1 MFSQFQRYI
10 LSINLLFFLLVGHYN
25 YSKAQCAD
33 DFKWQ
38 LKTEAILLAKN
49 FPLIDMLSKPANQN
63 LLAGNNQ
70 LRQIENEKKATLL
83 VALENKQS
91 TVADFAAAVKWNDED
106 RRQVIK
112 VFCSLAAKRS
122 VGGQLITALRN
133 AYPLYAREPDTV
145 LLRHVWDDVMLGIN
159 NIIDVYLLGKK
170 PRYGAI
176 DSISFT
182 ANDPV
187 FRKHLYN
194 SLSIACLQSDNKNF
208 YYLPLEA
215 AFAALRLNGRNE
227 AARYEPKAAGW
238 NNAPLN
244 RSSRVNWEKYKY
256 SMILVPGLGPEEKG
270 VALDPGGARRCDAAA
285 ARFKKGEAPFLVVSG
300 GHVHPYKTL
309 YCEAVE
315 MKRYLIEKCN
325 IPDSVIFIEPHARH
339 TTTNLRNVS
348 RMIYWFGLPDSLPVL
363 IVTDKSQSN
372 YIVKGM
378 QKIAFR
384 DLGYLPYS
392 HLQSLSNEETIFLP
406 VRESMQPNPFDPL
419 DP

>member
-1 MFSQFQRYI
+1 MLRNFQRAT
-10 LSINLLFFLLVGHYN
+10 LPINLLLLLLIGHYN
-25 YSKAQCAD
+25 YSNAQCAE

-38 LKTEAILLAKN
+38 PKTEAILLAKN
-49 FPLIDMLSKPANQN
+49 FPLIDLLSKPANQN

-70 LRQIENEKKATLL
+70 LRQIENEKKAALL
-83 VALENKQS
+83 SILENSQS
-91 TVADFAAAVKWNDED
+91 TVADIAAALKWNNED
-106 RRQVIK
+106 RRQVLS
-112 VFCSLAAKRS
+112 VFCSLAAKRP
-122 VGGQLITALRN
+122 VGWQLIATLRD

-176 DSISFT
+176 DSISFA
-182 ANDPV
+182 ANDPG
-187 FRKHLYN
+187 FRTHLHKA
-194 SLSIACLQSDNKNF
+194 LSIACLQSENMTF

-215 AFAALRLNGRNE
+215 AWVALRLNSRNE
-227 AARYEPKAAGW
+227 AARYEPMAAGW
-238 NNAPLN
+238 NSAPLN
-244 RSSRVNWEKYKY
+244 RSNRVNWEKYKY
-256 SMILVPGLGPEEKG
+256 SMILVPGLGPEENG

-285 ARFKKGEAPFLVVSG
+285 ARYNKGEAPFLVVSG

-325 IPDSVIFIEPHARH
+325 VPDSVIFIEPHARH

-348 RMIYWFGLPDSLPVL
+348 RMIYWFGFPDSLPVL

-378 QKIAFR
+378 QKIALR

>member
-1 MFSQFQRYI
+1 MFRYFKRVN
-10 LSINLLFFLLVGHYN
+10 LSISVLLFLLMLS
-25 YSKAQCAD
+25 YSYSNAQCAD

-38 LKTEAILLAKN
+38 PKTEAILLAKN
-49 FPLIDMLSKPANQN
+49 FPVIEMLSKPAYQN
-63 LLAGNNQ
+63 LLAGNSQ
-70 LRQIENEKKATLL
+70 LMQLESEKRS
-83 VALENKQS
+83 ALQAVLNNRKS
-91 TVADFAAAVKWNDED
+91 TIADFAAAVKWSGED
-106 RRQVIK
+106 RRKLLQ
-112 VFCSLAAKRS
+112 VFCSVAEGKPAGRS
-122 VGGQLITALRN
+122 LITGIRSY
-133 AYPLYAREPDTV
+133 YPLYSLEPDTV

-159 NIIDVYLLGKK
+159 NIIDVYVVGKK

-176 DSISFT
+176 DSIGF
-182 ANDPV
+182 ADNNPA
-187 FRKHLYN
+187 FRKQLYN
-194 SLSIACLQSDNKNF
+194 ALSIACLQSEDKPF
-208 YYLPLEA
+208 FYLPLQA
-215 AFAALRLNGRNE
+215 AWTALRLNNRNE
-227 AARYEPKAAGW
+227 AVRYETLSGGW
-238 NNAPLN
+238 NSAPY
-244 RSSRVNWEKYKY
+244 RKSGRIDWEKYKY
-256 SMILVPGLGPEEKG
+256 SVILVPGLGPEEKG

-348 RMIYWFGLPDSLPVL
+348 RMIYSFGLPDGLPVL

-372 YIVKGM
+372 YINNGM
-378 QKIAFR
+378 RKIALR

-392 HLQSLSNEETIFLP
+392 HLQSLSDEETIFFP
-406 VRESMQPNPFDPL
+406 VRTAMQPNPFDPL